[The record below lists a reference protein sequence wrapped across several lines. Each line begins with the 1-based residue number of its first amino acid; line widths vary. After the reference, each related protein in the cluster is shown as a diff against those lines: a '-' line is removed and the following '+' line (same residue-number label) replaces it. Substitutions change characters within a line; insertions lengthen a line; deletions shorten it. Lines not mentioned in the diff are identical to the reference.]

1 MLITILIAIFLAV
14 AAMQPSNF
22 RVARSTFVAAPAG
35 DAFAQVNDLH
45 KWQEMSPYTKLDP
58 NAKYTFGGPPE
69 GKGATLAWAGNSKV
83 GEGRMTIIESRPSQ
97 LVRMKL
103 EFLKP
108 FQVTNT
114 AEFAFEER
122 GDQTKV
128 TWSMFGKSKFM
139 CKAMGLL

>member
-1 MLITILIAIFLAV
+1 
-14 AAMQPSNF
+14 
-22 RVARSTFVAAPAG
+22 
-35 DAFAQVNDLH
+35 
-45 KWQEMSPYTKLDP
+45 
-58 NAKYTFGGPPE
+58 
-69 GKGATLAWAGNSKV
+69 
-83 GEGRMTIIESRPSQ
+83 MTIIESRPSQ

-128 TWSMFGKSKFM
+128 TWSMFGKSRFM
-139 CKAMGLL
+139 CKAMGAFYEHGQNDRCPIRRRSRKSKIDFRRQRPNPGVCALTAPQTTSEKAHL